1 MEQIYNVREDE
12 KNIYCYVHFA
22 WLCNVIKKFTEL
34 NHIFVNK
41 DITLPLLLDSRDIKR
56 RKQSWK
62 FQKYMNQIYI
72 RTYHDYKIDEIYLYD
87 DYISKISNEI
97 LMTFSA

>member
-1 MEQIYNVREDE
+1 
-12 KNIYCYVHFA
+12 
-22 WLCNVIKKFTEL
+22 
-34 NHIFVNK
+34 
-41 DITLPLLLDSRDIKR
+41 
-56 RKQSWK
+56 
-62 FQKYMNQIYI
+62 MNQIDT